1 LVKITFKHQ
10 TDVRLGILVVDL
22 VGNMY
27 SYLILV
33 ALLRSFFK
41 LKWRRRPCLDLG
53 PSKKVSAYFQGTGF
67 LIFLWKVYRSQI
79 NRQTMLAREW
89 SRDWGAWP
97 NYM

>member
-10 TDVRLGILVVDL
+10 TEVRLGILVVDL

-41 LKWRRRPCLDLG
+41 LKWRRRPCLDLAPAKKCLHIFKG
-53 PSKKVSAYFQGTGF
+53 PGFYF
-67 LIFLWKVYRSQI
+67 IYERSI
-79 NRQTMLAREW
+79 EAKSIVKLC
-89 SRDWGAWP
+89 
-97 NYM
+97 